1 MCGAHRSARVGR
13 KRGVGE
19 AGARRSE
26 RLHARG
32 RRSGRG
38 IDAAA
43 AAGGGGWRAGGERV
57 GSGWLWGARA
67 QPVRKFMTMS
77 EMNHKST
84 RKLSQNHWRYEGQS
98 SRSKRSSPTPH
109 MALTMSTSKA
119 ISNGTAMPQ

>member
-1 MCGAHRSARVGR
+1 
-13 KRGVGE
+13 
-19 AGARRSE
+19 
-26 RLHARG
+26 
-32 RRSGRG
+32 
-38 IDAAA
+38 
-43 AAGGGGWRAGGERV
+43 
-57 GSGWLWGARA
+57 
-67 QPVRKFMTMS
+67 MTMS